1 MGWKSP
7 ISNGQAVDIG
17 AAAGTGGLALYPAAA
32 DALTGSRIGTGI
44 ANAPDTLRKAL
55 QNAGKAPNLPQVS
68 GPNPDALQQ
77 IDPNQFYKALA
88 GQNAPQ
94 LNTADSDQFRAQ
106 QLQLANRLS
115 NQAQGIGP
123 SVTGT
128 QLQQGQAAT
137 LAATMAQLNSSR
149 GGANPLAAR
158 QALQSSQDVQNKMT
172 EDAAVNRLQEQMA
185 AAGMLNNVAGGA
197 RAQDITT
204 ASQNANLQQNFED
217 LQQKY
222 MGMGMSAQEANQR
235 AALDYSNQQNQANQF
250 NAGQATAAQGLKR
263 QTEGQ
268 FINAG
273 GGLAAAGIGGLGSP
287 SSAAS
292 SGGGVPSSASNVNN
306 VNSPTYDPYAPTVEG
321 PALPPR

>member
-1 MGWKSP
+1 M
-7 ISNGQAVDIG
+7 
-17 AAAGTGGLALYPAAA
+17 AGFSVGRGVADVATGGLNEVAGNPLGNTVDQKIVDPITGALK
-32 DALTGSRIGTGI
+32 SS
-44 ANAPDTLRKAL
+44 
-55 QNAGKAPNLPQVS
+55 GKAPGLPQVS
-68 GPNPDALQQ
+68 GPNSNSLQQ

-94 LNTADSDQFRAQ
+94 LNTANSDQFRAQ
-106 QLQLANRLS
+106 QLALANRLA

-137 LAATMAQLNSSR
+137 LAATMAQLNSAR

-204 ASQNANLQQNFED
+204 ASQNANLQQNFQD

-235 AALDYSNQQNQANQF
+235 AALDFSNQQNQANQF
-250 NAGQATAAQGLKR
+250 NASQGTLAQQMKNQRTGQI
-263 QTEGQ
+263 
-268 FINAG
+268 INALGSVG
-273 GGLAAAGIGGLGSP
+273 GMAAGALGSP
-287 SSAAS
+287 SSATG